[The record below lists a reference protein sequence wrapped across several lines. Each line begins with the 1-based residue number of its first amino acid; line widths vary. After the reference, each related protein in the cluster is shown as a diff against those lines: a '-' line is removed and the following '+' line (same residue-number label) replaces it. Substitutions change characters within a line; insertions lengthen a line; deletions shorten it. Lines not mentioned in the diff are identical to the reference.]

1 MKRKFILIVIL
12 GIFLLL
18 SSEVAIWANCLL
30 IVTNTSPS
38 GRGEFILEVYHADK
52 LHSFFSFDEV
62 NQIHEAVGL
71 RPFLLLRV
79 FVRQDAIL
87 EPYKLQFVQGR
98 NQYQFGYDDIRGD
111 GFIKIG
117 DVFWGDKL
125 RAGVEVYGLL
135 IIPEI
140 IDIDSPITI
149 YYDDT
154 SAVFTLEEE
163 IVESDIVLRII
174 DLEEEKAQLE
184 ARIKEINEE
193 LWKLKLKSLE

>member
-1 MKRKFILIVIL
+1 MKRKFILVAIL

-18 SSEVAIWANCLL
+18 SSKAVTWANCLL
-30 IVTNTSPS
+30 IITNTSPS

-62 NQIHEAVGL
+62 NRIHEVVGL

-87 EPYKLQFVQGR
+87 EPYKLQFVQGK
-98 NQYQFGYDDIRGD
+98 NQYQFGYDDI
-111 GFIKIG
+111 FIEIG
-117 DVFWGDKL
+117 DVFWSDKL

-140 IDIDSPITI
+140 IDINSPITI

-163 IVESDIVLRII
+163 TIESDIVLGII
-174 DLEEEKAQLE
+174 DLEKEKAQLE

-193 LWKLKLKSLE
+193 LWKFKLKSLK